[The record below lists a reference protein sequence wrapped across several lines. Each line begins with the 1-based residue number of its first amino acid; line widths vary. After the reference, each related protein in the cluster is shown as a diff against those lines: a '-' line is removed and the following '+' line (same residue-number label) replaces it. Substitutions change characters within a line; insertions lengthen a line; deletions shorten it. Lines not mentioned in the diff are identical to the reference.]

1 MPQRPRRGP
10 RGTTPRPTSWS
21 PSDDPIASPCSFDAC
36 ARPGSPCRAPR
47 RVARRP
53 FSCPRPRSR
62 PIPDL
67 RSRSRR
73 DLPTR
78 ASERRAKAPRLSRH
92 DARCYPR
99 STRGTI
105 DPSGSPSVSRR
116 ARSVSRRRPSHR
128 EISLLPGST
137 WNTPRTWHAST
148 RRSYRISARTVE
160 ARPSRTPPRRGPR
173 APLWTA
179 SSIGR
184 DWRPTP
190 GTTVAACSSPSLCV
204 PNPLSIYL
212 RRRFRSHRAIERFSL
227 IVTTASDY
235 EHASPPRAFPTA
247 SLAKA
252 RRGRSTRKIPGGDG
266 VKIVADPVP
275 ARHVIGQD
283 FEGLFS

>member
-10 RGTTPRPTSWS
+10 QGTTPRPTSWS

-53 FSCPRPRSR
+53 FSCPRPRPRSR
-62 PIPDL
+62 PIPDP

-78 ASERRAKAPRLSRH
+78 ASERRAKAPRPSRH

-105 DPSGSPSVSRR
+105 DPSGSPGVSRR

-148 RRSYRISARTVE
+148 RRSSRISARTVE
-160 ARPSRTPPRRGPR
+160 AIPSRTPPRRGPR

-184 DWRPTP
+184 DWRPTL
-190 GTTVAACSSPSLCV
+190 GTTVAACSPSFCV

-212 RRRFRSHRAIERFSL
+212 RRRLRSHRAIERFSL

-247 SLAKA
+247 GLAKA
-252 RRGRSTRKIPGGDG
+252 HAEVD
-266 VKIVADPVP
+266 A
-275 ARHVIGQD
+275 
-283 FEGLFS
+283 